1 VISRHPF
8 ALELLIIFFVRRIIS
23 SLLLLA
29 FAASLRASVPA
40 ATAAKFQQSS
50 AGMCVDDIKVRQNLE
65 LTAAPADRRSFY
77 AEFYSGEP
85 LPTKAQRKSGLLRW
99 FTSTVKKTAQKV
111 NFFN

>member
-1 VISRHPF
+1 MFCRNLF
-8 ALELLIIFFVRRIIS
+8 APELLIIFFVRRIIS

-29 FAASLRASVPA
+29 FAATLHASVPA
-40 ATAAKFQQSS
+40 APAARFKQSS
-50 AGMCVDDIKVRQNLE
+50 ASMRVDDRKTRQNLE

-85 LPTKAQRKSGLLRW
+85 LATKAPRKGGLLHW

-111 NFFN
+111 NFFD